1 MYWESVVY
9 LPRLWKMKQWMKI
22 EMIIQNDMIS
32 NFQGPQGFW
41 KHKDKGWKVCTTK
54 FSNENCL
61 PPGKSKDDWSFIS
74 NDQKHFSVYMIL
86 FWCRNVIIQWSIA
99 MFVPTF
105 TFQRE
110 NRAIY
115 LSSYDH

>member
-1 MYWESVVY
+1 
-9 LPRLWKMKQWMKI
+9 MKI

-41 KHKDKGWKVCTTK
+41 KHKDKGWKVCATK

-74 NDQKHFSVYMIL
+74 NDQTHFSVYMIL
-86 FWCRNVIIQWSIA
+86 FWCRDVIIQCSIA

-110 NRAIY
+110 NRTIY
-115 LSSYDH
+115 SSPYDH